1 MAMKDLN
8 NTKILELT
16 LKNAFII
23 IHILGGSVLFVIVK
37 TALSF
42 LSAFIQI
49 VSIPVLNLNL

>member
-1 MAMKDLN
+1 MKDLN